1 MAYGS
6 VKTDFL
12 VYSTITGD
20 VTLSVSGISDSTVLA
35 GIVDAA
41 TKNISTT
48 GIISGHVYKVSGNV
62 TVISGSG
69 DIRPY
74 GAYSFPTTSGSSGNV
89 LTTNGNGTTAWGT
102 TTAASIATV
111 IALN

>member
-12 VYSTITGD
+12 VYNTITGD
-20 VTLSVSGISDSTVLA
+20 VTLSVSGINDSSALA
-35 GIVDAA
+35 GIVNPT

-48 GIISGHVYKVSGNV
+48 GIISGYVYKVSGNV

-74 GAYSFPTTSGSSGNV
+74 GSYSFPTTSGSSGDV
-89 LTTNGNGTTAWGT
+89 LITNGDGTTSWGT
-102 TTAASIATV
+102 NTAASIASV